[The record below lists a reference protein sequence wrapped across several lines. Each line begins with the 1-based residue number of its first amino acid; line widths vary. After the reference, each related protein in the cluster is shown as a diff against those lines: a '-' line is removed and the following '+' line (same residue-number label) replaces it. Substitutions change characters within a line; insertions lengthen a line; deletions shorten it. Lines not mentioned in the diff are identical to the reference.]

1 MYKQLKR
8 VSGFLLMAV
17 SALGILGCLVII
29 TLAISQRPQL
39 IASAEDS
46 TQIIITSL
54 KNSNTGLKT
63 TKDTLSHSADVLQAT
78 RISIQQLAGTIS
90 KLDPMLNTTRNII
103 GNDLREVIIATQNSL
118 VTAEESA
125 QNVDRLLFAL
135 DSISFLT
142 GVSYDPDQTLAEGIA
157 GISDELKTIPLSFQ
171 ELAEEMD
178 STGQNLSQLEM
189 EINKIEKSLGNFDQ
203 LLIDVEAAVDKIQ
216 IASTGLEQDLTVIKD
231 NLSRSINRLVTIT
244 VTVLIW
250 LVVLQLGLF
259 FQGAE
264 MAGFFFGE
272 KMPEG
277 SNRSSIPHS
286 QQ

>member
-1 MYKQLKR
+1 MFKQLKR
-8 VSGFLLMAV
+8 ISGFLLMVVA
-17 SALGILGCLVII
+17 ALGILGCLVII
-29 TLAISQRPQL
+29 ALAIRQRPQL

-54 KNSNTGLKT
+54 KNANTGLKT
-63 TKDTLSHSADVLQAT
+63 TKETLSHSADVLQAT
-78 RISIQQLAGTIS
+78 RNSIQQLAGTIS
-90 KLDPMLNTTRNII
+90 DLDPMLYTTQNII

-157 GISDELKTIPLSFQ
+157 GISEELKPIPSSFQ
-171 ELAEEMD
+171 ELAEELG
-178 STGQNLSQLEM
+178 STGQNLSDLEL

-203 LLIDVEAAVDKIQ
+203 IFIDVEAAVDKIENVNVK
-216 IASTGLEQDLTVIKD
+216 LEQDLIAFKD
-231 NLSRSINRLVTIT
+231 NLSRSINRFVTLT
-244 VTVLIW
+244 VIVLFW
-250 LVVLQLGLF
+250 MVVLQLGLF

-264 MAGFFFGE
+264 MAGIFFGE
-272 KMPEG
+272 NRPDS
-277 SNRSSIPHS
+277 SNRSSNSHS